1 MFCSLKTT
9 PKDHCLNSFNSL
21 TPLTPFLEDS
31 RQIVVVIAF
40 CHEFAMQAAGFGDGF
55 Q

>member
-31 RQIVVVIAF
+31 RQIVVVFAF
-40 CHEFAMQAAGFGDGF
+40 FRELTM
-55 Q
+55 